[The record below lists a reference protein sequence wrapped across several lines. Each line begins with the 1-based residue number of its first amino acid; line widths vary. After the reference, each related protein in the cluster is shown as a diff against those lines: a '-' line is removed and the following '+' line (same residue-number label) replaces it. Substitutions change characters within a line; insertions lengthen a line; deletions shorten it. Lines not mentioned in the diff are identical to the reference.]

1 MAQALYHFLQHSFL
15 QYSRVRRL
23 ATFQVLGFQVL
34 GIVVLGLSCLGC
46 WQEVRYEPDPSGLR
60 AQKVDAAEAEPDT
73 VVQEPAIGIDEPP
86 FPIRPPVE
94 EENTTPEKPAILPP
108 EEEPAE
114 SLDPFGE
121 EVEREIEQETVGAEV
136 EEVGDLGVEVGVG
149 VGVRYPPAEASSP
162 GGAGRTGLAV
172 WRMCSQ
178 WSMAAALQAKGRD
191 VESYGERL
199 EQAKYGAKLLGV
211 SLPDLPIHEADADR
225 LTENLAYLLEE
236 AGPGLANELKEL
248 HGANHA
254 ALAEL
259 AIKTHVLLLSYTPSS
274 SQLEPVVSAV
284 RQAAE
289 GSGLPKGVWREVVD
303 SLTARAE
310 FKQVK
315 AAIFQLHKR
324 TTAHLSG
331 AKEWAVGS
339 GQ

>member
-1 MAQALYHFLQHSFL
+1 MVQALYHFLQYSYL
-15 QYSRVRRL
+15 QYFRVRRL
-23 ATFQVLGFQVL
+23 TTFHFL
-34 GIVVLGLSCLGC
+34 GIFALSLSCLGC
-46 WQEVRYEPDPSGLR
+46 WQEVRYEPDQSGE
-60 AQKVDAAEAEPDT
+60 QTQE
-73 VVQEPAIGIDEPP
+73 VVASELEQ
-86 FPIRPPVE
+86 PIRDLR
-94 EENTTPEKPAILPP
+94 PAPKSEDL
-108 EEEPAE
+108 
-114 SLDPFGE
+114 F
-121 EVEREIEQETVGAEV
+121 
-136 EEVGDLGVEVGVG
+136 GDLE

-162 GGAGRTGLAV
+162 EETEWTEETEGMGRTGLAV

-211 SLPDLPIHEADADR
+211 SLPNLPIHEVDADR

-236 AGPGLANELKEL
+236 AGPRLASELKEL

-289 GSGLPKGVWREVVD
+289 GSGLPKSVWREVVD
-303 SLTARAE
+303 LLTARAE

-324 TTAHLSG
+324 ATAHLSG